1 MFGFLL
7 VFGAFILYRCFGGA
21 AGSGSDAAV
30 AMPVLATPAGRCP
43 ARAHATDAGLD
54 LLSARGAVV
63 PARGRAVISTGVR
76 LLLPEG
82 TYGQVAS
89 RSGLSA
95 SHGIEVGAG
104 VIDAGFTGEVSV
116 VLHNHSDKDFEVAAG
131 DRVAQLLVLP
141 TVMVRPSLV
150 SDAEWA
156 SATAGSA
163 RGDSGFGSSGMRSG
177 DADPE

>member
-1 MFGFLL
+1 MIGLLL
-7 VFGAFILYRCFGGA
+7 VFGAFILSRYFGGA

-30 AMPVLATPAGRCP
+30 EMPVCVTSDAQRPT
-43 ARAHATDAGLD
+43 RAHDSDAGLD
-54 LLSARGAVV
+54 LSSATAAVV
-63 PARGRAVISTGVR
+63 PARGRAVIPTGVR
-76 LLLPEG
+76 LALPEG

-95 SHGIEVGAG
+95 RHGIEVGAG

-141 TVMVRPSLV
+141 VVMVRPTAV
-150 SDAEWA
+150 CGAEWA
-156 SATAGSA
+156 DVATGSV
-163 RGDSGFGSSGMRSG
+163 RGDGGFGSSGLRPG
-177 DADPE
+177 DAGPE